1 MQATM
6 ARTAFARLHGPRAL
20 AWGRG
25 VAHVRSLSG
34 GPDGYWFSE
43 QRRTCSSRRCSPP
56 LNGSCRRPRA
66 DDARR
71 ADAPAHVPVV
81 IRPDHDFRHPRPG
94 ARDSC
99 GPGRGAAGVVSCTTG
114 QNAVAALT
122 SLVASGAVRRF
133 ARPGVGIGDVHVRV
147 VPDRE
152 LA

>member
-25 VAHVRSLSG
+25 VAHVRLLSG

-43 QRRTCSSRRCSPP
+43 QRRNVLLTALLPSSEW
-56 LNGSCRRPRA
+56 LCRGPRA

-81 IRPDHDFRHPRPG
+81 IPSDHDFRHPRPG

-114 QNAVAALT
+114 QNAVAVLT

-133 ARPGVGIGDVHVRV
+133 ARPGVGTGDVHVRV